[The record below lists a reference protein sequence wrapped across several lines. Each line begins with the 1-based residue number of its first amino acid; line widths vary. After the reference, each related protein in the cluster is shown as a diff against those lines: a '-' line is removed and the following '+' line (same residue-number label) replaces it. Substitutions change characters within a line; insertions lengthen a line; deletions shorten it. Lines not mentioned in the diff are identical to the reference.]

1 VEDARAASA
10 ADFERV
16 RQLRAEAAAEVSG
29 RRGGRLLLASSR
41 QPDPS
46 AIPAHDDRAARLV
59 VGTLDDQVVGYGAAC
74 VTEVAGGELLG
85 VIDELY
91 VEAKGR
97 GVGVGEAMLRALMA
111 WATSRG
117 CRQMDGRALPGDRE
131 TKGLFERQ
139 GFSARLLVMSRALPA
154 VGEGSDGG
162 DVASRG

>member
-1 VEDARAASA
+1 VEGARTASA

-16 RQLRAEAAAEVSG
+16 RQLRVEAAAEVSG

-46 AIPAHDDRAARLV
+46 GVPAHDDRAARLV
-59 VGTLDDQVVGYGAAC
+59 VGTLDGQVVGYGAAF
-74 VTEVAGGELLG
+74 VTEVEGGELVG

-91 VEAKGR
+91 VEGRGR
-97 GVGVGEAMLRALMA
+97 GVGVGEAIFRALVA
-111 WATSRG
+111 WAASRG

-139 GFSARLLVMSRALPA
+139 GFSARLLIMSRVLPT
-154 VGEGSDGG
+154 VEEGSDGG
-162 DVASRG
+162 DVASPG